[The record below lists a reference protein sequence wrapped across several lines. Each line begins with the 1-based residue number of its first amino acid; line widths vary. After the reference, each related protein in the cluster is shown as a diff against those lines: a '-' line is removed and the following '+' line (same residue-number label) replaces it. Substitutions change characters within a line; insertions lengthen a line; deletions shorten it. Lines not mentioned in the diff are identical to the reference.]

1 MINKYYIVRLT
12 PINSYYFGGEITFG
26 EGVAQNYYV
35 KSNYLPQASSLLG
48 VMRYEVLRQN
58 NLLSYDKNNLAI
70 TCMECIIDP
79 EIEQSFAM
87 HTYGINLLYT
97 TITGAQSRCHYKKRW
112 FHHSSPS
119 FFQFIL
125 FVNDYPYDI
134 SLFLF
139 FVIQDNVLSLY
150 FI

>member
-58 NLLSYDKNNLAI
+58 NLLSYDKTNSQQL
-70 TCMECIIDP
+70 
-79 EIEQSFAM
+79 EQVKYLIGERGFNMDDDSS
-87 HTYGINLLYT
+87 YGIIQLL
-97 TITGAQSRCHYKKRW
+97 
-112 FHHSSPS
+112 
-119 FFQFIL
+119 
-125 FVNDYPYDI
+125 
-134 SLFLF
+134 
-139 FVIQDNVLSLY
+139 
-150 FI
+150 